1 MYLCCGIAEN
11 NKIEVKTAAHII
23 SSSVLDQTN
32 TFTTLKLSESSQ
44 LPSMSSLQTMK
55 ESLADMALAN
65 FCQIYGHVRE
75 DLGSHQLTPS
85 EMELFKL
92 MRTKIA
98 ECTTEDKSVFEHD
111 AVAKPFQSSTTMRSP
126 VEDEEVDQVQPD
138 EAPKTFNDLSAMDLK
153 KKPLKITRNEL
164 NENGEMTE
172 TSVDVVFP
180 YLAGVNYDQCQS
192 IKVNGGLFT
201 PCLTRPSKGS
211 QFCKS
216 CIKADH
222 KDGIMSQRTNCSML
236 CYENP
241 KGKKEISFGTWLR
254 KRGLERDEVETKI
267 QELYNVTLPEEYW
280 SVDKSKASRAVKT
293 VSTSSDDE
301 ASVEGEKPA
310 PKKRGRPKKA
320 ASATS
325 GDEVSADG
333 EKPAPKK
340 RGRPKKISVVS
351 ASDAEAGETLQLSGG
366 PIANDELVE
375 EPVVEEPVVEEPVVE
390 EPVVEEPV
398 VEEPAP
404 AAEEPLVEEP
414 VVEEPAPAV
423 EVVLALDEDDG
434 LVSDSDSEDEEDE
447 VLPRPPAAK
456 AMTPPK
462 EPVKAATKK
471 PLKKPVT
478 PPKEPVKT
486 QVKVAGR
493 KDGILYTRS
502 DGRRGVMWNGKECV
516 IDEEE
521 DNEVSEM
528 CNGLEK
534 AIGYWNPE
542 TRAVEDEPEE

>member
-1 MYLCCGIAEN
+1 MYLCCGIAEYK
-11 NKIEVKTAAHII
+11 KIEVKSAAHII

-32 TFTTLKLSESSQ
+32 PFTTLKLSESSQ

-75 DLGSHQLTPS
+75 DLGSHHLTPS

-98 ECTTEDKSVFEHD
+98 ECTTEDEPVFEHD
-111 AVAKPFQSSTTMRSP
+111 AVAKPFQPPTTMRSP
-126 VEDEEVDQVQPD
+126 VEDEEVDQVQVQPD
-138 EAPKTFNDLSAMDLK
+138 EATKTFNDLSATDLK

-164 NENGEMTE
+164 NENGEMIE

-254 KRGLERDEVETKI
+254 KRRLERDEVETKI

-301 ASVEGEKPA
+301 ASVEGDKPA

-340 RGRPKKISVVS
+340 RGRPKKVSVVS
-351 ASDAEAGETLQLSGG
+351 ASEAEAGETLQLSGG

-375 EPVVEEPVVEEPVVE
+375 EPVVEEPAPVVE
-390 EPVVEEPV
+390 KPV

-404 AAEEPLVEEP
+404 AP
-414 VVEEPAPAV
+414 VVEEPAPAPVV
-423 EVVLALDEDDG
+423 EKPVVEKPAPAPAPVAEEPAPGVEAVVALDEDGG

-447 VLPRPPAAK
+447 VLPKPPVAK
-456 AMTPPK
+456 AVTPPK

-471 PLKKPVT
+471 PLKKPA
-478 PPKEPVKT
+478 KA
-486 QVKVAGR
+486 AGR
-493 KDGILYTRS
+493 KDGIPYTRS
-502 DGRRGVMWNGKECV
+502 DGRRGVMWKGKECV

-521 DNEVSEM
+521 DNEVSEL

-542 TRAVEDEPEE
+542 TRTVVDDPEE

>member
-1 MYLCCGIAEN
+1 MRVFGLVPFLVILDYTMYLCCGIAEN

-375 EPVVEEPVVEEPVVE
+375 EPVVEEP
-390 EPVVEEPV
+390 
-398 VEEPAP
+398 
-404 AAEEPLVEEP
+404 
-414 VVEEPAPAV
+414 APAV